1 MDDTKELLLALLK
14 NVEIINAKVTGGL
27 DRVETDL
34 RSLRQELGEFKSEM
48 HEFKSEMYEFKN
60 EMHQF
65 KDEMYAFRD
74 ETSRNFK
81 ELRDDLGE
89 FKTETKTELRRL
101 RRGQIALEHD
111 LDQTMADVE
120 QLKEQM
126 NLQKQ

>member
-1 MDDTKELLLALLK
+1 MDETKELLLALLK
-14 NVEIINAKVTGGL
+14 NVEIINVKVTGGL

-48 HEFKSEMYEFKN
+48 HELKSEMYEFKN

-74 ETSRNFK
+74 ETSLNFK
-81 ELRDDLGE
+81 ELRGDLGE
-89 FKTETKTELRRL
+89 FKNETKTELRRL

-120 QLKEQM
+120 QLKEQL